1 MISFSRRDFLK
12 VSASAL
18 FSLAFKPLPP
28 DETGPARLGRVTT
41 DYLRVYLRPSPT
53 ANAVGSKGLD
63 DVIEVYD
70 DLTGEDGRTWHEI
83 AGGYVQSAEV
93 QPVKR
98 VFNTVVPSVHDGFIG
113 EITVPFT
120 DARRKPELNASIA
133 YRTYYASTLW
143 ARDVEYDTNGSAWYK
158 VYDERLGIY
167 YFVPAYTMR
176 PVPAAEM
183 APINPNATQ
192 KRIEVNLGQQRLT
205 AFEGCHEVF
214 TALISS
220 GRLYMPPGSTSAR
233 SWTPAGTFTVE
244 RKRPTRHMGYGE
256 AAGSEYEL
264 PGVPWVSYFH
274 WKGFS
279 FHGTWW
285 HNDFGRPRSAG
296 CINMLPDDAR
306 WLYRWSHPIPLPD
319 QELTTGAGT
328 AVEIMDG

>member
-1 MISFSRRDFLK
+1 VISISRRDFLK

-28 DETGPARLGRVTT
+28 DETAPERLGRITT
-41 DYLRVYLRPSPT
+41 EYLRIHLRPSPD
-53 ANAVGSKGLD
+53 ANVGGWQGLD
-63 DVIEVYD
+63 DVIEIYD
-70 DLTGEDGRTWHEI
+70 DITGEDGRTWHEI
-83 AGGYVQSAEV
+83 SGGYVLSAEV

-98 VFNTVVPSVHDGFIG
+98 VFNTVVSSVHDGFIG

-133 YRTYYASTLW
+133 YRTY
-143 ARDVEYDTNGSAWYK
+143 
-158 VYDERLGIY
+158 
-167 YFVPAYTMR
+167 
-176 PVPAAEM
+176 
-183 APINPNATQ
+183 NALQ
-192 KRIEVNLGQQRLT
+192 KRVVVNLEQQRLT
-205 AFEGCHEVF
+205 AFEGSHEVF

-220 GRLYMPPGSTSAR
+220 GRLYMPPGSTTSR
-233 SWTPAGTFTVE
+233 SWTPAGTFTIE
-244 RKRPTRHMGYGE
+244 RKRPTRHMGNGE
-256 AAGSEYEL
+256 AAGSDYEL

-296 CINMLPDDAR
+296 CINMLPEDAR

-328 AVEIMDG
+328 AVEIIDG